1 MSATGNNVKASRR
14 ACGMSQQT
22 LADAAGVSRQTV
34 ANIERG
40 SYAPS
45 VYLALRIARTLEM
58 TVESLFPIDATEGDP
73 Q

>member
-1 MSATGNNVKASRR
+1 MSESGNNVKASRR
-14 ACGMSQQT
+14 ALGMSQQA
-22 LADAAGVSRQTV
+22 LAEAAGVSRQTI

-45 VYLALRIARTLEM
+45 VYLALRIARTLAL
-58 TVESLFPIDATEGDP
+58 TVETLFPINADEGDP